1 MQTQDGRKE
10 KNEAIL
16 GTGVTRYFHSLR
28 LKLNT
33 QNTLTES
40 SFDLTKSS
48 QVLPGLVKKLSQVKA
63 LLALL
68 D

>member
-1 MQTQDGRKE
+1 MFIIFLPVP
-10 KNEAIL
+10 AIL
-16 GTGVTRYFHSLR
+16 SEIWLLR
-28 LKLNT
+28 TAGGKLNT

-48 QVLPGLVKKLSQVKA
+48 QVMSDLVKKLSQVKA
-63 LLALL
+63 LF

>member
-1 MQTQDGRKE
+1 MVSICKV
-10 KNEAIL
+10 ISL
-16 GTGVTRYFHSLR
+16 TGSLFRWNLENGHSLR

-48 QVLPGLVKKLSQVKA
+48 QVMSDLVKKLSQVKA
-63 LLALL
+63 LF